1 MKKLVIVIIAIFGV
15 MSFSSCKKNKIVV
28 DYPALKKTKN
38 ITEYISIDK
47 AYDIFFLNDDKK
59 YIITLGYQSCQWCQ
73 TAIRYIND
81 IALEKN
87 YEKTYYLDI
96 KELSVDKTSAEFD
109 KYLDLLLMIES
120 DIEMSIR
127 VVPTVIVVR
136 NGRVIAFHEKTV
148 EGHEKID
155 GVLPPLS
162 DNQIIELKE
171 IYRSIF

>member
-15 MSFSSCKKNKIVV
+15 MSFSSCKINKIVA
-28 DYPALKKTKN
+28 DYPALKKTNN
-38 ITEYISIDK
+38 ITEYISIDE
-47 AYDIFFLNDDKK
+47 AYDIFFLNDDRK

-81 IALEKN
+81 IALEKG

-96 KELSVDKTSAEFD
+96 KELNADESSTKYD
-109 KYLDLLLMIES
+109 KYLDLLVMIER
-120 DIEMSIR
+120 DIKMSIR
-127 VVPTVIVVR
+127 VVPTVIVVE
-136 NGRVIAFHEKTV
+136 NGKVIAFHEKTV

-155 GVLPPLS
+155 GVLPSLS